1 MLLIDHDILYCYYQ
15 YMDKTESPGFIKYIG
30 VYLLAAFSANIIS
43 TIAISLVS
51 EQFLISSFGFFM
63 VASSEVIIIYFIITF
78 VYSKFLDLDMNKV
91 LPWIIGLMILKYIIL
106 LGDLSKYKNV
116 FPNYTF
122 ILTCVILQPVALY
135 LLLKNHFLKNGRIG
149 GL

>member
-1 MLLIDHDILYCYYQ
+1 
-15 YMDKTESPGFIKYIG
+15 MDKTESPGFIKYIG

-63 VASSEVIIIYFIITF
+63 VASAEVIIIYYIITF

-106 LGDLSKYKNV
+106 IGDLSEYKNV

>member
-1 MLLIDHDILYCYYQ
+1 
-15 YMDKTESPGFIKYIG
+15 MDETERPGIIKYIG
-30 VYLLAAFSANIIS
+30 VYLLAAFSSNIIS

-51 EQFLISSFGFFM
+51 EQFLISSFGFFI
-63 VASSEVIIIYFIITF
+63 VASVEVIIIYFIITF

-106 LGDLSKYKNV
+106 IGDLSEYKNV

-135 LLLKNHFLKNGRIG
+135 LLLKNHFLQNGRIG

>member
-1 MLLIDHDILYCYYQ
+1 
-15 YMDKTESPGFIKYIG
+15 MDETERPGIIKYIG
-30 VYLLAAFSANIIS
+30 VYLLAAFSSNIIS

-51 EQFLISSFGFFM
+51 EQFLISSFGFFI
-63 VASSEVIIIYFIITF
+63 VASAEVIIIYFIITF

-106 LGDLSKYKNV
+106 IGDLSEYKNV

-135 LLLKNHFLKNGRIG
+135 LLLKNHFLQNGRIG

>member
-1 MLLIDHDILYCYYQ
+1 
-15 YMDKTESPGFIKYIG
+15 MDKTESPGFIKYIG

-51 EQFLISSFGFFM
+51 EQFLISSFGFFI
-63 VASSEVIIIYFIITF
+63 VASAEVIIIYFIITF

>member
-1 MLLIDHDILYCYYQ
+1 MEKI
-15 YMDKTESPGFIKYIG
+15 ESPGFIKYIG

-63 VASSEVIIIYFIITF
+63 VASAEVIIIYYIITF

>member
-1 MLLIDHDILYCYYQ
+1 
-15 YMDKTESPGFIKYIG
+15 MDKTESPGFIKYIG

-106 LGDLSKYKNV
+106 IGDLSEYKNV

>member
-15 YMDKTESPGFIKYIG
+15 YMDKTERPSIIKYIG
-30 VYLLAAFSANIIS
+30 VYLLAAFSANIIT

-51 EQFLISSFGFFM
+51 EQFLISSFGFFI
-63 VASSEVIIIYFIITF
+63 VASAEVVIIYFIITF

-135 LLLKNHFLKNGRIG
+135 LLLKNHFLQNGRIG

>member
-1 MLLIDHDILYCYYQ
+1 
-15 YMDKTESPGFIKYIG
+15 MDKTESPGFIKYIG